1 MFLRK
6 CAIGNANIEEMQT
19 KLPGNLL
26 SHEFPGLSEIS
37 AGGGMKITNSVQL
50 SSVVMVFT
58 IFFRTDI
65 F

>member
-6 CAIGNANIEEMQT
+6 CAIGNANIEEVQT
-19 KLPGNLL
+19 ELPGNLL
-26 SHEFPGLSEIS
+26 SHEFSGLSEIS
-37 AGGGMKITNSVQL
+37 AGGGMKTTNSAQL